1 MSQSCSSTSKRK
13 QRTLS
18 APVTVTG
25 IGLFTGLKMHMRL
38 CPAEENQGIVFKRLD
53 LPGAPSLPAHV
64 DYVRG
69 TPRCTIIG
77 KNGTSIQTVEHIL
90 SALMGCEIDNVT
102 IEIDGPEVPILD
114 GSSMGFVELIDK
126 VGVSIQKSSKRILR
140 ITSPVYWSKGDVH
153 LVALPAD
160 EFRISYTLSYPSS
173 PLLRAQFYSTTITE
187 ETYKTEIAPCR
198 TFSLYE
204 ETVPLIE
211 QGLIKGGSLENA
223 LVIKGDA
230 VLNPEGLRFPDEM
243 VRHKILDMVGDLS
256 LTGLQ
261 PCVHVIAIRSG
272 HHSNTSFAKELLN
285 QLNEESEQ

>member
-1 MSQSCSSTSKRK
+1 MNLR
-13 QRTLS
+13 
-18 APVTVTG
+18 
-25 IGLFTGLKMHMRL
+25 I
-38 CPAEENQGIVFKRLD
+38 CPAEENHGIVFKRVD
-53 LPGAPSLPAHV
+53 LPGQPTLPAHV

-90 SALMGCEIDNVT
+90 SALSGCEIDNVM

-114 GSSMGFVELIDK
+114 GSGLGFVELIDK
-126 VGVSIQKSSKRILR
+126 AGVTIQKASKHILR
-140 ITSPVYWSKGDVH
+140 ISSPVYWSKGDVH

-160 EFRISYTLSYPSS
+160 EFRISYTLSYPTTNF
-173 PLLRAQFYSTTITE
+173 LRSQFYSISVTE
-187 ETYKTEIAPCR
+187 ESYKNEIAPCR

-223 LVIKGDA
+223 VVIKGDA
-230 VLNPEGLRFPDEM
+230 VLNPEGLRFSDEM
-243 VRHKILDMVGDLS
+243 VRHKILDVIGDLS

-261 PCVHVIAIRSG
+261 PNMHVISIRSG

-285 QLNEESEQ
+285 QFNMENEG